1 VEKSRPFASPF
12 TVSHLPFDATASRIT
27 LSSGKSTCIEGVTE
41 RAKNHQGNKKAE
53 PSKSGTEDKKEKQS

>member
-1 VEKSRPFASPF
+1 
-12 TVSHLPFDATASRIT
+12 LPFDATASRIT